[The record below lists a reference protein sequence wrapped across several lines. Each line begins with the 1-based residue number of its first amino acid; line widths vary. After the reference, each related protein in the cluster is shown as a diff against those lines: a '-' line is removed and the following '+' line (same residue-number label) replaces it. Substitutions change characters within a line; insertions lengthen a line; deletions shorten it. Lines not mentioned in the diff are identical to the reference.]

1 MDIKT
6 FVSICPKL
14 PSDIAVLVRGPH
26 GIGKSQ
32 LFRQIAKQL
41 GFSEADFIDRRLSQ
55 MTEGDL
61 LGLPELVDGVT
72 RFAPPD
78 WYMSACKQPKII
90 LLDEF
95 NRATP
100 EVMQCGFQ
108 IVLDHELNG
117 WKLHP
122 QTRVFAAV
130 NASAEY
136 TVNEMDPALLDRFWT
151 IDLEPSVEDWLAW
164 AKTADIDD
172 VIIDFIRQQPRHLRH
187 NGQIEP
193 GKVYPSQRSWE
204 RLDRTLK
211 HAGMAPSEIAGQKPG
226 PDGFYALSMGFVGF
240 EAASALVEFVS
251 NHDAQVSAEDILN
264 GWKKNRERVL
274 KMSADKQN
282 AVLEKLIDHAEKN
295 TWTGDQADNVSALVK
310 ELGGEMLVSFIN
322 KLMGTKRIDNLRA
335 VHSRVRDTLMKT
347 VTSAV
352 AVKK

>member
-6 FVSICPKL
+6 FLQVATLL
-14 PSDIAVLVRGPH
+14 PADIAILVRGPH

-32 LFRQIAKQL
+32 LFRQISKTL

-61 LGLPELVDGVT
+61 LGLPELIDGST

-78 WYMSACKQPKII
+78 WYMSACKSPKLI

-151 IDLEPSVEDWLAW
+151 IDLEPTVEDWIEW
-164 AKTADIDD
+164 AKGADIDE
-172 VIIDFIRQQPRHLRH
+172 VTIDFIRQQPRHLRH
-187 NGQIEP
+187 QGQIEP

-211 HAGMAPSEIAGQKPG
+211 HARMNPVDLAGSELPA
-226 PDGFYALSMGFVGF
+226 GFYSICTGFVGF
-240 EAASALVEFVS
+240 EAASAYVDFVK
-251 NHDAQVSAEDILN
+251 NHSSQISAEDVLDR
-264 GWKKNRERVL
+264 WKKTKSKVL
-274 KMSADKQN
+274 KLSADKQN
-282 AVLEKLIDHAEKN
+282 ALIEKLLDHSEKN
-295 TWTGDQADNVSALVK
+295 TWSDSQADNVADMVK
-310 ELGGEMLVSFIN
+310 TLNGEMLVSFIN
-322 KLMGTKRIDNLRA
+322 KLMATKRLDNLRA
-335 VHSRVRDTLMKT
+335 IHSRVRDVLIKT

-352 AVKK
+352 TKK

>member
-6 FVSICPKL
+6 FLQVAPLL
-14 PSDIAVLVRGPH
+14 PADIAILVRGPH

-32 LFRQIAKQL
+32 LFRQISKTL

-61 LGLPELVDGVT
+61 LGLPELVDGST

-78 WYMSACKQPKII
+78 WYMSACKQPKVI

-136 TVNEMDPALLDRFWT
+136 SVNEMDPALLDRFWT
-151 IDLEPSVEDWLAW
+151 IDLEPSVEDWIEW
-164 AKTADIDD
+164 AKGADIDE
-172 VIIDFIRQQPRHLRH
+172 VTIDFIRQQPRHLRH
-187 NGQIEP
+187 QGQIEP

-211 HAGMAPSEIAGQKPG
+211 HARMAASEVAGSDTPS
-226 PDGFYALSMGFVGF
+226 GFYSICTGFVGF
-240 EAASALVEFVS
+240 EAASAFVDFVK

-264 GWKKNRERVL
+264 GWKKNRDRVL

-282 AVLEKLIDHAEKN
+282 ALLEKLIDHAEKN
-295 TWTGDQADNVSALVK
+295 TWTGDQADNVASLVK
-310 ELGGEMLVSFIN
+310 ELNGEMLVSFVN
-322 KLMGTKRIDNLRA
+322 KLMATKRIDNLRA

-352 AVKK
+352 NIKK